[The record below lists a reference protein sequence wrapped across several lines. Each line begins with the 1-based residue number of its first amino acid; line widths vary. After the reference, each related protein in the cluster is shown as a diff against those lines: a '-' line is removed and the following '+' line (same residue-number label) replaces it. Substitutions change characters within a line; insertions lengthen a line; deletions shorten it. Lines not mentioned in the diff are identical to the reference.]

1 MFANRTIASSILI
14 VGVATVAFAQAP
26 LLDVKL
32 GLWENTMVTNMGGAA
47 PKMDTS
53 KMPPEQAA
61 KIAEMMKG
69 LTGERTM
76 VEKNCL
82 TKEDLAKDSFMT
94 PEDSKQKCTRTI
106 TTNTRTTFA
115 ATINC
120 TGERETK
127 GQINVESSAGG
138 TAYTNTM
145 NMETMSR
152 GQTMKLTMKM
162 TGKYLGPAC
171 GDVK

>member
-1 MFANRTIASSILI
+1 MIATRTTASSILI
-14 VGVATVAFAQAP
+14 VGVATVAMAQAP
-26 LLDVKL
+26 ALDVKL
-32 GLWENTMVTNMGGAA
+32 GLWENTIVTNMAGAV

-69 LTGERTM
+69 LTGDRTI

-82 TKEDLAKDSFMT
+82 TKEDMAKDSFML
-94 PEDSKQKCTRTI
+94 PEGSKQKCTRTV
-106 TTNTRTTFA
+106 TTNTRTTFT

-120 TGERETK
+120 TGESDTK
-127 GQINVESSAGG
+127 GEINVVSSAGG

-145 NMETMSR
+145 KMETMSR
-152 GQTMKLTMKM
+152 GRSMNLAMKM
-162 TGKYLGPAC
+162 TGKYLGPDC

>member
-1 MFANRTIASSILI
+1 MFAARTIASSILL
-14 VGVATVAFAQAP
+14 VGAAAVAMAQAP
-26 LLDVKL
+26 ALDVKL
-32 GLWENTMVTNMGGAA
+32 GLWENTIVTDMSGAV
-47 PKMDTS
+47 PKVDTS

-61 KIAEMMKG
+61 KIAEMMKSLG
-69 LTGERTM
+69 DRTI

-82 TKEDLAKDSFMT
+82 TKEDMAKDSFMM
-94 PEDSKQKCTRTI
+94 PEGSKQQCTRTV

-120 TGERETK
+120 TGESDTK
-127 GQINVESSAGG
+127 GEINVESSAGG
-138 TAYTNTM
+138 TAYANTM
-145 NMETMSR
+145 KMETMSR
-152 GQTMKLTMKM
+152 GRTMNLTMKM

>member
-14 VGVATVAFAQAP
+14 VGVATAAMAQAP
-26 LLDVKL
+26 VLDVKL
-32 GLWENTMVTNMGGAA
+32 GLWENTIVTDMGGAV

-69 LTGERTM
+69 LTGERTI
-76 VEKNCL
+76 VERNCL
-82 TKEDLAKDSFMT
+82 TKEDLAKDSFML
-94 PEDSKQKCTRTI
+94 PDDSKQKCTRTI
-106 TTNTRTTFA
+106 TTNTASRFT

-120 TGERETK
+120 TGERETR
-127 GQINVESSAGG
+127 GEIDVQSSGGG

-145 NMETMSR
+145 KMATTGR
-152 GQTMKLTMKM
+152 GQTMNLTMKM